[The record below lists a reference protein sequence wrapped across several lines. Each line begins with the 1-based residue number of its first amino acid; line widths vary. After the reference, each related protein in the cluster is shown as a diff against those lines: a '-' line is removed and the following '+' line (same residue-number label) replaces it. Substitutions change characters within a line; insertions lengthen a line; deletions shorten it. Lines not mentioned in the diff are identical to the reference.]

1 MGIQLKKL
9 VQIFGNDISMEMP
22 SNKHLGNKNEQHL
35 ALAIKH
41 DNSTNNYVDKRLARA
56 NRSCV
61 ALLLVVVHFFSH
73 YYAQQEDDDMILII
87 IITSSSSYEKAA
99 SQ

>member
-1 MGIQLKKL
+1 MGTEVATMGIQLKKL

-41 DNSTNNYVDKRLARA
+41 DNSTNNYVDKRLALARA

-61 ALLLVVVHFFSH
+61 ALCLLWCIFFH
-73 YYAQQEDDDMILII
+73 IIMHNRRMMI
-87 IITSSSSYEKAA
+87 
-99 SQ
+99 

>member
-41 DNSTNNYVDKRLARA
+41 DNSTNNYVDKRIIG
-56 NRSCV
+56 
-61 ALLLVVVHFFSH
+61 VVFVDCGAFFFT
-73 YYAQQEDDDMILII
+73 LC
-87 IITSSSSYEKAA
+87 TTRG
-99 SQ
+99 

>member
-1 MGIQLKKL
+1 MGTEVATMGIQLKKL

-41 DNSTNNYVDKRLARA
+41 DNSTNNYVDKRLIAL
-56 NRSCV
+56 C
-61 ALLLVVVHFFSH
+61 LLLWCIFLHIMH
-73 YYAQQEDDDMILII
+73 NRRMMMI
-87 IITSSSSYEKAA
+87 
-99 SQ
+99 